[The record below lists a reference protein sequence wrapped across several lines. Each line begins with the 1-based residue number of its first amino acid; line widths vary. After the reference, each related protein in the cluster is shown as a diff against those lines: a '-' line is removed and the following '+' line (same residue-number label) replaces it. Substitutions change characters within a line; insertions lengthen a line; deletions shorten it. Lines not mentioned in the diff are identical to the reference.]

1 MAKVKYHFALNDK
14 GQIIDIAD
22 VTEETKHDK
31 YYCLNCGDENAG
43 YAHQDTPA
51 EAA

>member
-22 VTEETKHDK
+22 VTEATTTNTIALIVET
-31 YYCLNCGDENAG
+31 
-43 YAHQDTPA
+43 Q
-51 EAA
+51 